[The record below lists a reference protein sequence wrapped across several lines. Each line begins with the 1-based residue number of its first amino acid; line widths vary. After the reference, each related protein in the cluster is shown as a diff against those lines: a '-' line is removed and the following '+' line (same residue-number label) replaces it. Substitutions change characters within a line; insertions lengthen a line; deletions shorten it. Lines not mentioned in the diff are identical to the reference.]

1 MVLLFAFLLV
11 IFSPG
16 LISGNLL
23 AENKIDMINSGQQ
36 AIMNGLWGD
45 AYTIFD
51 RYCQI
56 YADDPAGYLFLAA
69 VYQSEMIDCEED
81 IFGKRFILLCDSTRL
96 AAESYLKNCD
106 TRDSALC
113 YLYIGHQYAYQS
125 LYESRFGSSLSAIS
139 MGLKAK
145 GKYQEGLKID
155 STLYDLYLGLGSY
168 HYWKSVKS
176 GILRWAGIFK
186 DEKQLGISEIELAAD
201 SSLFSKEA
209 SRSALIW
216 IMINEKQYDS
226 AITLAES
233 FLEKYPHGNS
243 FLWPLA
249 QAYYSSERNRQAAEI
264 YGKLIERLKNRPGN
278 YYNLIEAMYWFKMA
292 CDEIG
297 EYDRAAEEILYLN
310 SEYKNIPKKIRRQQ
324 RSRLGRLLGKRY
336 R

>member
-1 MVLLFAFLLV
+1 MALLIVFLLI

-16 LISGNLL
+16 VISGTLL
-23 AENKIDMINSGQQ
+23 TKEKIEMINSGQQ
-36 AIMNGLWGD
+36 AIMNGFWCD
-45 AYTIFD
+45 ARDIFD
-51 RYCQI
+51 RYRVI
-56 YADDPAGYLFLAA
+56 YPGDPAGYLFLAA
-69 VYQSEMIDCEED
+69 ALQSEMIDREED
-81 IFGKRFILLCDSTRL
+81 IFGKKFILLCDSTRI
-96 AAESYLKNCD
+96 AAEAYLENCT

-113 YLYIGHQYAYQS
+113 YLYMGHQYAYQS
-125 LYESRFGSSLSAIS
+125 LYESRFGSSLSALS
-139 MGLKAK
+139 MALKAK

-186 DEKQLGISEIELAAD
+186 NEKQPSISEIELAAD

-216 IMINEKQYDS
+216 IMINEEEYDS
-226 AITLAES
+226 AITLAED
-233 FLEKYPHGNS
+233 LLGKYPHGNS

-249 QAYYSSERNRQAAEI
+249 QAYYGSGRFEPAAEN
-264 YGKLIERLKNRPGN
+264 YGKLIRRLKSRPGN
-278 YYNLIEAMYWFKMA
+278 YYNLIEAVYWYKMA
-292 CDEIG
+292 CDEMG
-297 EYDRAAEEILYLN
+297 EGDRAEEEVMQLN
-310 SEYKNIPKKIRRQQ
+310 SAYKSIPKKIRRRQ